1 MSLAACDRCA
11 AAVRRIIAAAGGA
24 SINGPAMLSR
34 GSINVADLDQVVL
47 RDAPPDVVGSP
58 VLAHEYSE
66 TFQATEGVSYV
77 VRVWAQGRTD
87 GTWIGWI
94 TFIAPE
100 TRAVRRTPRE
110 TSQSSF
116 DHVQYWAT
124 GLQTSYIQG
133 AFQRSS

>member
-1 MSLAACDRCA
+1 
-11 AAVRRIIAAAGGA
+11 
-24 SINGPAMLSR
+24 MLSR
-34 GSINVADLDQVVL
+34 GSINVADIDQVVL
-47 RDAPPDVVGSP
+47 RDAPRDLVGSP

-66 TFQATEGVSYV
+66 AFQSPEGVTYV

-87 GTWIGWI
+87 GTWIGWV
-94 TFIAPE
+94 TFVAPD

-110 TSQSSF
+110 TSQSTF

-124 GLQTSYIQG
+124 GLQTSYILG